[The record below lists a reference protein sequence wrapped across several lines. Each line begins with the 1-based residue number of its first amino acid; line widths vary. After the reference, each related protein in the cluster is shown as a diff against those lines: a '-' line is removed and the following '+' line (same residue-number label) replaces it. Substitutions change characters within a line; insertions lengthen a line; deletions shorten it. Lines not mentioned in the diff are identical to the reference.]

1 MNTLLVR
8 VKECVKVL
16 QLTKKYSNQLQV
28 TYAVSK
34 RIDRGRVRSYDKGR
48 ENMAKALGLRD
59 SSPSQ
64 VLSLRTVW
72 ILRLALGF
80 TVLLGATIFF
90 LGTSWDIQ
98 WHSFI
103 GRDRTLIPPHIV
115 MLSGVTLSG
124 LAAMAAVLSETL
136 WARRSTTIAYK
147 STGFAD
153 AFHGSLGAYI
163 AGFGALDAA
172 IGFPLDSYWHAL
184 YGIDVAIWAPF
195 HVMIIVGMALVALGA
210 IYMLMSATHL
220 AAQVNA
226 RGATRTGYIGV
237 VVAFAVTL
245 CILTFLLFDAYGDM
259 GTINLGFVVIN
270 LFTGLAALLGT
281 WTFVSA
287 AYALPWRWA
296 ATSVALVSLLLVGIV
311 FLYVPPATDFLLQL
325 EQLSY
330 RHPGLQHLV
339 VVAIDWPAAFLL
351 AAIISDSILRRA
363 KRRGW
368 SPRKQILIV
377 SASTLIGF
385 LPIPIISPLYP
396 LYLAGEIG
404 IAGTIVTLF
413 LGLLGACVGSWLGRN
428 TGESLS
434 SLER

>member
-1 MNTLLVR
+1 MAKTLDGTAVFNDSTTLAR
-8 VKECVKVL
+8 SL
-16 QLTKKYSNQLQV
+16 R
-28 TYAVSK
+28 AVSTL
-34 RIDRGRVRSYDKGR
+34 RLV
-48 ENMAKALGLRD
+48 LGL
-59 SSPSQ
+59 
-64 VLSLRTVW
+64 T
-72 ILRLALGF
+72 A
-80 TVLLGATIFF
+80 LLGAIIF
-90 LGTSWDIQ
+90 LEGTSWDIQ

-103 GRDRTLIPPHIV
+103 GRDRTLIPPHEMMLGGIL
-115 MLSGVTLSG
+115 LSGVVAL
-124 LAAMAAVLSETL
+124 AAVLVETL
-136 WARRSTTIAYK
+136 WARRNLLPTTYSTSFNDI
-147 STGFAD
+147 
-153 AFHGSLGAYI
+153 FHSSLGAYI

-172 IGFPLDSYWHAL
+172 IAFPLDAYWHAL

-195 HVMIIVGMALVALGA
+195 HIMIIVGMALVALGA

-220 AAQVNA
+220 AVQVNA
-226 RGATRTGYIGV
+226 RGATRAGYIGV

-245 CILTFLLFDAYGDM
+245 GILTFLLFDAYGDM

-413 LGLLGACVGSWLGRN
+413 
-428 TGESLS
+428 
-434 SLER
+434 